1 MSNANHTIDI
11 CVDYTRPYLAIEIKR
26 LRDAFLG
33 AKLRGVKIRYLTE
46 ITKENLNYCKQL
58 ISVADELRQLDG
70 IKGNFYVSE
79 KEYAAPAT
87 SHEEGK
93 SAETMIHS
101 TVSEI
106 VEHQQYVFESMW
118 NTSTSAE
125 RKIREIESEGSISL
139 GITEVV
145 DNPLKAQEL
154 FINLIKSAKFEI
166 LLVLPTVN
174 AFRREHRI
182 GAIQLLKEISKDKQR
197 GETSIRPKD
206 NPKENIQE
214 EEKRGGAVSIRILT
228 PTDNSIR
235 KILDGMNITT
245 TFTSTT
251 SGISSEPGEENRYHL
266 PYSYNNDNNSLHIRH
281 LESLPKYNL
290 TTVTILV
297 VDRMKSLVIEKV
309 DDSKESFE
317 EAVGLS
323 TYSTSEPTVM
333 SYVSIFEN
341 FWSQIE
347 LYEQLKIA
355 NENTK
360 RHDKMQRDFINI
372 AAHEL
377 RTPLMPILGVIE
389 LVQSQFE
396 DEDHRKDIGS
406 NDNTILKGDSIKFKE
421 MKKNQELIISRE
433 HFEMMARN
441 AKRLEG
447 LAHGILDVSR
457 IESETLKLNKEKFNI
472 NEKIRN
478 VVYDIVKSS
487 KDEIEITFI
496 EPKADPIFV
505 EADKIRI
512 YEVVSNLLINAIKF
526 SRKKDGSN
534 NRTISEG
541 KANCLGDRAITII
554 TVIKSNH
561 KYEKDGATSGDE
573 VVVRVKDRGSG
584 IDPTIQSRLFSKF
597 VTKSE
602 TGLGLGLFISRG
614 IIEAHGGKLWAENN
628 NDGKGATLSFS
639 LPVTDS

>member
-33 AKLRGVKIRYLTE
+33 AKIRGVKIRYLTE

-58 ISVADELRQLDG
+58 ISMTDELRHLDG
-70 IKGNFYVSE
+70 IKGNFYISE

-87 SHEEGK
+87 SHEQGK
-93 SAETMIHS
+93 SAEMMIHS

-106 VEHQQYVFESMW
+106 VEHQQYVFESIW

-125 RKIREIESEGSISL
+125 RKIREIESEGRTNL

-145 DNPLKAQEL
+145 DNPLKTQEL

-166 LLVLPTVN
+166 LLVLPTIN

-182 GAIQLLKEISKDKQR
+182 GAIQLLKEMSKDKLR

-206 NPKENIQE
+206 NIQE
-214 EEKRGGAVSIRILT
+214 EEKSVGAVSIRILT

-251 SGISSEPGEENRYHL
+251 SEISSEPEEENRYHL
-266 PYSYNNDNNSLHIRH
+266 PYSYNNSLHIRH

-297 VDRMKSLVIEKV
+297 VDRKKSLVIEKV

-323 TYSTSEPTVM
+323 TYSTSEPTIM

-389 LVQSQFE
+389 LAQSQFD

-406 NDNTILKGDSIKFKE
+406 NDNTILKGESSECKE

-478 VVYDIVKSS
+478 VVNDIVKSS
-487 KDEIEITFI
+487 KDGIEIAFI

-526 SRKKDGSN
+526 SRKEDGSN

-541 KANCLGDRAITII
+541 KANGVGDRAITII

-602 TGLGLGLFISRG
+602 IGLGLGLFISKG
-614 IIEAHGGKLWAENN
+614 IIEAHGGKLWAETNS
-628 NDGKGATLSFS
+628 DGKGATFSFS

>member
-33 AKLRGVKIRYLTE
+33 AKIRGVKIRYLTE

-58 ISVADELRQLDG
+58 ISMTDELRHLDG
-70 IKGNFYVSE
+70 IKGNFYISE

-87 SHEEGK
+87 SHEQGK
-93 SAETMIHS
+93 SAEMMIHS

-106 VEHQQYVFESMW
+106 VEHQQYVFESIW

-125 RKIREIESEGSISL
+125 RKIREIESEGRINL

-145 DNPLKAQEL
+145 DNPVKTQEL

-166 LLVLPTVN
+166 LLVLPTIN

-182 GAIQLLKEISKDKQR
+182 GAIQLLKEMSKDKLR

-206 NPKENIQE
+206 NIQE
-214 EEKRGGAVSIRILT
+214 EEKSVGAVSIRILT

-251 SGISSEPGEENRYHL
+251 SEISSEPEEENRYHL

-297 VDRMKSLVIEKV
+297 VDRKKSLVIEKV

-323 TYSTSEPTVM
+323 TYSTSEPTIM

-389 LVQSQFE
+389 LAQSQFD
-396 DEDHRKDIGS
+396 DEDHPKDIGS
-406 NDNTILKGDSIKFKE
+406 NDNTILKGESSECKE

-478 VVYDIVKSS
+478 VVNDIVKSS
-487 KDEIEITFI
+487 KDGIEIAFL
-496 EPKADPIFV
+496 EPRADPIFV

-526 SRKKDGSN
+526 SRKEDGSN

-541 KANCLGDRAITII
+541 KANGVGDRAITII

-602 TGLGLGLFISRG
+602 IGLGLGLFISKG

-628 NDGKGATLSFS
+628 SDGKGATFSFS

>member
-1 MSNANHTIDI
+1 M
-11 CVDYTRPYLAIEIKR
+11 
-26 LRDAFLG
+26 
-33 AKLRGVKIRYLTE
+33 
-46 ITKENLNYCKQL
+46 
-58 ISVADELRQLDG
+58 
-70 IKGNFYVSE
+70 
-79 KEYAAPAT
+79 
-87 SHEEGK
+87 
-93 SAETMIHS
+93 
-101 TVSEI
+101 
-106 VEHQQYVFESMW
+106 
-118 NTSTSAE
+118 
-125 RKIREIESEGSISL
+125 
-139 GITEVV
+139 
-145 DNPLKAQEL
+145 
-154 FINLIKSAKFEI
+154 
-166 LLVLPTVN
+166 LVLPTIN

-182 GAIQLLKEISKDKQR
+182 GAIQLLKEMSKDKLR

-206 NPKENIQE
+206 NIQE
-214 EEKRGGAVSIRILT
+214 EEKSVGAVSIRILT

-251 SGISSEPGEENRYHL
+251 SEISSEPEEENRYHL
-266 PYSYNNDNNSLHIRH
+266 PYSYNNSLHIRH

-297 VDRMKSLVIEKV
+297 VDRKKSLVIEKV

-323 TYSTSEPTVM
+323 TYSTSEPTIM

-389 LVQSQFE
+389 LAQSQFD

-406 NDNTILKGDSIKFKE
+406 NDNTILKGESSECKE

-478 VVYDIVKSS
+478 VVNDIVKSS
-487 KDEIEITFI
+487 KDGIEIAFI

-526 SRKKDGSN
+526 SRKEDGSN

-541 KANCLGDRAITII
+541 KANGVGDRAITII

-602 TGLGLGLFISRG
+602 IGLGLGLFISKG
-614 IIEAHGGKLWAENN
+614 IIEAHGGKLWAETNS
-628 NDGKGATLSFS
+628 DGKGATFS
-639 LPVTDS
+639 L

>member
-1 MSNANHTIDI
+1 
-11 CVDYTRPYLAIEIKR
+11 
-26 LRDAFLG
+26 
-33 AKLRGVKIRYLTE
+33 
-46 ITKENLNYCKQL
+46 
-58 ISVADELRQLDG
+58 
-70 IKGNFYVSE
+70 
-79 KEYAAPAT
+79 
-87 SHEEGK
+87 
-93 SAETMIHS
+93 
-101 TVSEI
+101 
-106 VEHQQYVFESMW
+106 
-118 NTSTSAE
+118 
-125 RKIREIESEGSISL
+125 
-139 GITEVV
+139 
-145 DNPLKAQEL
+145 
-154 FINLIKSAKFEI
+154 
-166 LLVLPTVN
+166 
-174 AFRREHRI
+174 
-182 GAIQLLKEISKDKQR
+182 
-197 GETSIRPKD
+197 
-206 NPKENIQE
+206 
-214 EEKRGGAVSIRILT
+214 
-228 PTDNSIR
+228 
-235 KILDGMNITT
+235 
-245 TFTSTT
+245 
-251 SGISSEPGEENRYHL
+251 
-266 PYSYNNDNNSLHIRH
+266 
-281 LESLPKYNL
+281 
-290 TTVTILV
+290 LV
-297 VDRMKSLVIEKV
+297 VDRKKSLGIEKV

-323 TYSTSEPTVM
+323 TYSTSEPTIM

-341 FWSQIE
+341 FWNQIE

-360 RHDKMQRDFINI
+360 RHDKMQQDFINI

-389 LVQSQFE
+389 LVQYQFE
-396 DEDHRKDIGS
+396 DEDHR
-406 NDNTILKGDSIKFKE
+406 NDVVGNDKPTLKGESIKCNK

-433 HFEMMARN
+433 YFEMMARN

-487 KDEIEITFI
+487 KDGIEITFI

-526 SRKKDGSN
+526 SRKGGRSN

-541 KANCLGDRAITII
+541 EANGVGGRTITMF
-554 TVIKSNH
+554 TEIKSNH
-561 KYEKDGATSGDE
+561 KYEKDSATSGDE

-602 TGLGLGLFISRG
+602 MGLGLGLFISKG

-628 NDGKGATLSFS
+628 SDGKGATFSFS
-639 LPVTDS
+639 LPVTNS

>member
-33 AKLRGVKIRYLTE
+33 AKIRGVKIRYLTE

-58 ISVADELRQLDG
+58 ISMTDELRHLDG
-70 IKGNFYVSE
+70 IKGNFYISE

-87 SHEEGK
+87 SHEQGK
-93 SAETMIHS
+93 SAEMMIHG

-106 VEHQQYVFESMW
+106 VEHQQYVFESIW

-125 RKIREIESEGSISL
+125 RKIREIESEGRTNL

-145 DNPLKAQEL
+145 DNPLKTQEL

-166 LLVLPTVN
+166 LLVLPTIN

-182 GAIQLLKEISKDKQR
+182 GAIQLLKEMSKDKLR

-206 NPKENIQE
+206 NIQE
-214 EEKRGGAVSIRILT
+214 EEKSVGAVSIRILT

-251 SGISSEPGEENRYHL
+251 SEISSEPEEENRYHL
-266 PYSYNNDNNSLHIRH
+266 PYSYNNSLHIRH

-297 VDRMKSLVIEKV
+297 VDRKKSLVIEKV

-323 TYSTSEPTVM
+323 TYSTSEPTIM

-360 RHDKMQRDFINI
+360 RHDKM
-372 AAHEL
+372 
-377 RTPLMPILGVIE
+377 
-389 LVQSQFE
+389 S
-396 DEDHRKDIGS
+396 
-406 NDNTILKGDSIKFKE
+406 
-421 MKKNQELIISRE
+421 
-433 HFEMMARN
+433 
-441 AKRLEG
+441 
-447 LAHGILDVSR
+447 GILS
-457 IESETLKLNKEKFNI
+457 I
-472 NEKIRN
+472 
-478 VVYDIVKSS
+478 
-487 KDEIEITFI
+487 
-496 EPKADPIFV
+496 
-505 EADKIRI
+505 
-512 YEVVSNLLINAIKF
+512 
-526 SRKKDGSN
+526 
-534 NRTISEG
+534 
-541 KANCLGDRAITII
+541 
-554 TVIKSNH
+554 
-561 KYEKDGATSGDE
+561 
-573 VVVRVKDRGSG
+573 
-584 IDPTIQSRLFSKF
+584 
-597 VTKSE
+597 
-602 TGLGLGLFISRG
+602 
-614 IIEAHGGKLWAENN
+614 
-628 NDGKGATLSFS
+628 
-639 LPVTDS
+639 

>member
-11 CVDYTRPYLAIEIKR
+11 CVDDTRPYLVIEIKR

-33 AKLRGVKIRYLTE
+33 AKLRGIKIRYLTE

-58 ISVADELRQLDG
+58 ISVADELRHLAG

-93 SAETMIHS
+93 SADMMIHS

-106 VEHQQYVFESMW
+106 VEHQQYVFESIW

-125 RKIREIESEGSISL
+125 RKIREIESEGNISL

-145 DNPLKAQEL
+145 DNPLKTQEL

-182 GAIQLLKEISKDKQR
+182 GAIQLLKEMSKDKRR

-206 NPKENIQE
+206 NIQE
-214 EEKRGGAVSIRILT
+214 EEKSVGAVSIRILT

-251 SGISSEPGEENRYHL
+251 SGISSEPEEENRH
-266 PYSYNNDNNSLHIRH
+266 NNDNNSLHIRH

-297 VDRMKSLVIEKV
+297 VDRQKSLVIEKV

-323 TYSTSEPTVM
+323 TYSTSEPTIM

-360 RHDKMQRDFINI
+360 RHDKM
-372 AAHEL
+372 
-377 RTPLMPILGVIE
+377 
-389 LVQSQFE
+389 
-396 DEDHRKDIGS
+396 
-406 NDNTILKGDSIKFKE
+406 
-421 MKKNQELIISRE
+421 
-433 HFEMMARN
+433 
-441 AKRLEG
+441 
-447 LAHGILDVSR
+447 
-457 IESETLKLNKEKFNI
+457 
-472 NEKIRN
+472 
-478 VVYDIVKSS
+478 
-487 KDEIEITFI
+487 
-496 EPKADPIFV
+496 
-505 EADKIRI
+505 
-512 YEVVSNLLINAIKF
+512 
-526 SRKKDGSN
+526 
-534 NRTISEG
+534 
-541 KANCLGDRAITII
+541 
-554 TVIKSNH
+554 
-561 KYEKDGATSGDE
+561 SG
-573 VVVRVKDRGSG
+573 
-584 IDPTIQSRLFSKF
+584 
-597 VTKSE
+597 
-602 TGLGLGLFISRG
+602 
-614 IIEAHGGKLWAENN
+614 
-628 NDGKGATLSFS
+628 TLSI
-639 LPVTDS
+639 

>member
-33 AKLRGVKIRYLTE
+33 AKLRGIKIRYLTE

-58 ISVADELRQLDG
+58 ISVADELRHLAG

-93 SAETMIHS
+93 SAEMMIHS

-106 VEHQQYVFESMW
+106 VEHQQYVFESIW

-166 LLVLPTVN
+166 SLVLPTVN

-182 GAIQLLKEISKDKQR
+182 GAIQLMKEISEDKQR

-206 NPKENIQE
+206 NIQE
-214 EEKRGGAVSIRILT
+214 EEKRGGAVSVRILT
-228 PTDNSIR
+228 PTDYSIR

-251 SGISSEPGEENRYHL
+251 SGISSEPEEENVYHL
-266 PYSYNNDNNSLHIRH
+266 PYYNNDNNSLHIRH
-281 LESLPKYNL
+281 LESLPEYNL

-297 VDRMKSLVIEKV
+297 VDRKKSLVIEKV

-360 RHDKMQRDFINI
+360 RHDKMQQDFINI

-396 DEDHRKDIGS
+396 DEDHRKDVGG
-406 NDNTILKGDSIKFKE
+406 NNKPILKGDSSECKE
-421 MKKNQELIISRE
+421 LNKNQELIISRE

-487 KDEIEITFI
+487 KDGIEITFI

-526 SRKKDGSN
+526 SRKKGGSN

-541 KANCLGDRAITII
+541 KANGVGDRAITIT

-602 TGLGLGLFISRG
+602 TGLGLGLFISKG
-614 IIEAHGGKLWAENN
+614 IMEAHGGKLWAENN
-628 NDGKGATLSFS
+628 NDGRGATLSFS
-639 LPVTDS
+639 LPVTNS

>member
-26 LRDAFLG
+26 LRYAFLG
-33 AKLRGVKIRYLTE
+33 AKMRGVKIRYLTE

-58 ISVADELRQLDG
+58 ISMTDELRHLDG
-70 IKGNFYVSE
+70 IKGNFYISE

-87 SHEEGK
+87 SHEQGK
-93 SAETMIHS
+93 SAEMMIHS

-106 VEHQQYVFESMW
+106 VEHQQYVFESIW

-125 RKIREIESEGSISL
+125 RKIREIESEGNISL
-139 GITEVV
+139 GITDVV
-145 DNPLKAQEL
+145 DNPLKTQEL

-166 LLVLPTVN
+166 LLVLPTIN

-182 GAIQLLKEISKDKQR
+182 GAIQLLKEMSKDKQR

-206 NPKENIQE
+206 NIQE

-251 SGISSEPGEENRYHL
+251 SGISSEPEEENRH
-266 PYSYNNDNNSLHIRH
+266 NNDNNSLHIRH

-297 VDRMKSLVIEKV
+297 VDRKKSLVIEKV

-323 TYSTSEPTVM
+323 TYSTSEPTIM

-389 LVQSQFE
+389 LAQSQFD
-396 DEDHRKDIGS
+396 DEDF
-406 NDNTILKGDSIKFKE
+406 KGDSIKFKE

-487 KDEIEITFI
+487 KDGIEITFI

-526 SRKKDGSN
+526 SRKEDGSN

-541 KANCLGDRAITII
+541 KANGVGDRAITII

-602 TGLGLGLFISRG
+602 IGLGLGLFISKG

-628 NDGKGATLSFS
+628 SDGKGATFSFS

>member
-33 AKLRGVKIRYLTE
+33 AKIRGIKIRYLTE

-58 ISVADELRQLDG
+58 ISVADELRHLVG

-93 SAETMIHS
+93 SAEMMIHS
-101 TVSEI
+101 TVSEF
-106 VEHQQYVFESMW
+106 VEHQQYVFESIW
-118 NTSTSAE
+118 NTSTTAE
-125 RKIREIESEGSISL
+125 RKIREIESEGNISL

-145 DNPLKAQEL
+145 DNPLKVQEL
-154 FINLIKSAKFEI
+154 FINIIKSAKFEI

-182 GAIQLLKEISKDKQR
+182 GAIQLLKEISEDKQR

-206 NPKENIQE
+206 NIQE
-214 EEKRGGAVSIRILT
+214 EEKRGGAVSVRILT
-228 PTDNSIR
+228 PTDYSIH
-235 KILDGMNITT
+235 KILDGLNIMT

-251 SGISSEPGEENRYHL
+251 SGISSEPEEENLYHL
-266 PYSYNNDNNSLHIRH
+266 PYSYNNDRNSLHVRH
-281 LESLPKYNL
+281 LESLPEYNL
-290 TTVTILV
+290 TTVTLLV
-297 VDRMKSLVIEKV
+297 VDREKSLVIEKV

-341 FWSQIE
+341 FWNQVE

-360 RHDKMQRDFINI
+360 RHDKMQQDFINI

-396 DEDHRKDIGS
+396 DEDHRKDVGG
-406 NDNTILKGDSIKFKE
+406 NNKPILKGDSSKCKE
-421 MKKNQELIISRE
+421 LNKNQELIISRE

-447 LAHGILDVSR
+447 LARGILDVSR
-457 IESETLKLNKEKFNI
+457 IESQTLKLNKEEFNI

-487 KDEIEITFI
+487 KDGIEMAFI
-496 EPKADPIFV
+496 EPKTDPIFV

-512 YEVVSNLLINAIKF
+512 YEVVSNLLINSIKF
-526 SRKKDGSN
+526 SRKEGGSN

-541 KANCLGDRAITII
+541 KANGLGDRAITIV

-561 KYEKDGATSGDE
+561 KYEKDGKDGATSGDE

-602 TGLGLGLFISRG
+602 MGLGLGLFISKG

-628 NDGKGATLSFS
+628 SDGKGATFSFS

>member
-33 AKLRGVKIRYLTE
+33 AKLRGIKIRYLTE

-58 ISVADELRQLDG
+58 ISVADELRHLAG

-93 SAETMIHS
+93 SAEMMIHS

-106 VEHQQYVFESMW
+106 VEHQQYVFESIW

-166 LLVLPTVN
+166 SLVLPTVN

-182 GAIQLLKEISKDKQR
+182 GAIQLMKEISEDKQR

-206 NPKENIQE
+206 NIQE
-214 EEKRGGAVSIRILT
+214 EEERGGAVSVRILT
-228 PTDNSIR
+228 PTDYSIR

-251 SGISSEPGEENRYHL
+251 SGISSEPKEENVYHL
-266 PYSYNNDNNSLHIRH
+266 PYYNNDNNSLHIRH
-281 LESLPKYNL
+281 LESLPEYNL

-297 VDRMKSLVIEKV
+297 VDRKKSLVIEKV

-396 DEDHRKDIGS
+396 DEDF
-406 NDNTILKGDSIKFKE
+406 KGDSIKFKE

-487 KDEIEITFI
+487 KDGIEITFI

-526 SRKKDGSN
+526 SRKEDGSN

-541 KANCLGDRAITII
+541 KANGVGDRAITII
-554 TVIKSNH
+554 TAIKSNH

-602 TGLGLGLFISRG
+602 IGLGLGLFISKG

-628 NDGKGATLSFS
+628 SDGKGATFSFS
-639 LPVTDS
+639 LLVTDS

>member
-33 AKLRGVKIRYLTE
+33 AKLRGIKIRYLTE
-46 ITKENLNYCKQL
+46 ITIENLNYCKQL
-58 ISVADELRQLDG
+58 ISVADELRHLAG

-93 SAETMIHS
+93 SAEMMIHS

-106 VEHQQYVFESMW
+106 VEHQQYVFESIW

-154 FINLIKSAKFEI
+154 LINLIKSAKFEI
-166 LLVLPTVN
+166 SLVLPTVN

-182 GAIQLLKEISKDKQR
+182 GAIQLMKEISEDKQR

-206 NPKENIQE
+206 NIQE
-214 EEKRGGAVSIRILT
+214 EEKRGGAVSVRILT
-228 PTDNSIR
+228 PTDYSIR

-251 SGISSEPGEENRYHL
+251 SGISSEPEEESVYHL
-266 PYSYNNDNNSLHIRH
+266 PYYNNDNNSLHIRH
-281 LESLPKYNL
+281 LESLPEYNL

-297 VDRMKSLVIEKV
+297 VDRKKSLVIEKV

-360 RHDKMQRDFINI
+360 RHDKMQQDFINI

-396 DEDHRKDIGS
+396 DEDHRKDVGG
-406 NDNTILKGDSIKFKE
+406 NNKPILKGDSSECKE
-421 MKKNQELIISRE
+421 LNKNQELIISRE
-433 HFEMMARN
+433 HFEMMVRN

-487 KDEIEITFI
+487 KDGIEITFI

-526 SRKKDGSN
+526 SRKKGGSN

-541 KANCLGDRAITII
+541 KANGVGDRAITIT

-602 TGLGLGLFISRG
+602 TGLGLGLFISKG
-614 IIEAHGGKLWAENN
+614 IMEAHGGKLWAENN
-628 NDGKGATLSFS
+628 NDGRGATLSFS
-639 LPVTDS
+639 LPVTNS

>member
-33 AKLRGVKIRYLTE
+33 AKIRGIKIRYLTE

-58 ISVADELRQLDG
+58 ISMTDELRHLDG
-70 IKGNFYVSE
+70 IKGNFYISE

-87 SHEEGK
+87 SHEQGK
-93 SAETMIHS
+93 SAEMMIHS

-106 VEHQQYVFESMW
+106 VEHQQYVFESIW

-125 RKIREIESEGSISL
+125 RKIREIESEGRINL

-145 DNPLKAQEL
+145 DNPLKTQEL

-166 LLVLPTVN
+166 LLVLPTIN

-182 GAIQLLKEISKDKQR
+182 GAIQLLKEMSKDKLR

-206 NPKENIQE
+206 NIQE
-214 EEKRGGAVSIRILT
+214 EEKSVGAVSIRILT

-251 SGISSEPGEENRYHL
+251 SEISSEPEEENRYHL

-297 VDRMKSLVIEKV
+297 VDRKKSLVIEKV

-323 TYSTSEPTVM
+323 TYSTSEPTIM

-389 LVQSQFE
+389 LAQSQFD

-406 NDNTILKGDSIKFKE
+406 NDNTILKGESSECKE

-478 VVYDIVKSS
+478 VVNDIVKSS
-487 KDEIEITFI
+487 KDGIEIAFI

-526 SRKKDGSN
+526 SRKEDGSN

-541 KANCLGDRAITII
+541 KANGVGDRAITII

-602 TGLGLGLFISRG
+602 IGLGLGLFISKG

-628 NDGKGATLSFS
+628 SDGKGATFSFS

>member
-1 MSNANHTIDI
+1 
-11 CVDYTRPYLAIEIKR
+11 
-26 LRDAFLG
+26 
-33 AKLRGVKIRYLTE
+33 
-46 ITKENLNYCKQL
+46 
-58 ISVADELRQLDG
+58 VADELRHLAG

-93 SAETMIHS
+93 SADMMIHS

-106 VEHQQYVFESMW
+106 VEHQQYVFESIW

-125 RKIREIESEGSISL
+125 RKIREIESEGNISL

-145 DNPLKAQEL
+145 DNPLKTQEL

-182 GAIQLLKEISKDKQR
+182 GAIQLLKEMSKDKRR

-206 NPKENIQE
+206 NIQE
-214 EEKRGGAVSIRILT
+214 EEKSVGAVSIRILT

-251 SGISSEPGEENRYHL
+251 SGISSEPEEENRH
-266 PYSYNNDNNSLHIRH
+266 NNDNNSLHIRH

-297 VDRMKSLVIEKV
+297 VDRQKSLVIEKV

-323 TYSTSEPTVM
+323 TYSTSEPTIM

-396 DEDHRKDIGS
+396 DEDHRKDVGG
-406 NDNTILKGDSIKFKE
+406 NNKPILKGDSIKFKE
-421 MKKNQELIISRE
+421 LNKNQELIISRE

-447 LAHGILDVSR
+447 LAHGILDASR
-457 IESETLKLNKEKFNI
+457 IESQTLKLNKEKFNI

-487 KDEIEITFI
+487 KDGIEITFI

-526 SRKKDGSN
+526 SRKEDGSN
-534 NRTISEG
+534 TRTICEG
-541 KANCLGDRAITII
+541 KANGVGDRSITII
-554 TVIKSNH
+554 TGIKSNH
-561 KYEKDGATSGDE
+561 KYEKDSATSGDE
-573 VVVRVKDRGSG
+573 VVVRVKDRGPG

-602 TGLGLGLFISRG
+602 IGLGLGLFISKG
-614 IIEAHGGKLWAENN
+614 IIDAHGGKLWAENN
-628 NDGKGATLSFS
+628 SDGKGATFSFS

>member
-11 CVDYTRPYLAIEIKR
+11 CVDYTRPYLAIEIKQ
-26 LRDAFLG
+26 LMDAFLG
-33 AKLRGVKIRYLTE
+33 TKLRGIKIRYLTE

-58 ISVADELRQLDG
+58 IPMTDKLRHLAG

-93 SAETMIHS
+93 SAEMMIHS

-106 VEHQQYVFESMW
+106 VEHQQYVFESIW

-125 RKIREIESEGSISL
+125 RKIREIESEGRISL
-139 GITEVV
+139 GMTEVV
-145 DNPLKAQEL
+145 DNPLKTQEL

-166 LLVLPTVN
+166 LLVLPTIN

-182 GAIQLLKEISKDKQR
+182 GAIQLLKEISEDKLG

-206 NPKENIQE
+206 NIQE
-214 EEKRGGAVSIRILT
+214 EEKSVGAVSIRILT

-251 SGISSEPGEENRYHL
+251 SGISSEPEEENRYHL
-266 PYSYNNDNNSLHIRH
+266 PYSYNNDNNSLQIRH
-281 LESLPKYNL
+281 LESMSKYNL

-297 VDRMKSLVIEKV
+297 VDRKKSLVIEKV

-323 TYSTSEPTVM
+323 TYSTSEPTIM

-341 FWSQIE
+341 FWNQIE

-360 RHDKMQRDFINI
+360 RHDKMQQDFINI

-389 LVQSQFE
+389 LVQYQFE
-396 DEDHRKDIGS
+396 DEDHR
-406 NDNTILKGDSIKFKE
+406 NDVVGNDKPTLKGESIKCNK

-433 HFEMMARN
+433 YFEMMARN

-487 KDEIEITFI
+487 KDGIEITFI

-526 SRKKDGSN
+526 SRKGGRSN

-541 KANCLGDRAITII
+541 EANGVGGRTITMF
-554 TVIKSNH
+554 TEIKSNH
-561 KYEKDGATSGDE
+561 KYEKDSATSGDE

-602 TGLGLGLFISRG
+602 MGLGLGLFISKA

-628 NDGKGATLSFS
+628 SDGKGATFSFS
-639 LPVTDS
+639 LPVTNS

>member
-33 AKLRGVKIRYLTE
+33 AKIRGVKIRYLTE

-58 ISVADELRQLDG
+58 ISMTDELRHLDG
-70 IKGNFYVSE
+70 IKGNFYISE

-87 SHEEGK
+87 SHEQGK
-93 SAETMIHS
+93 SAEMMIHS

-106 VEHQQYVFESMW
+106 VEHQQYVFESIW

-125 RKIREIESEGSISL
+125 RKIREIESEGNISL

-145 DNPLKAQEL
+145 DNPLKTQEL

-166 LLVLPTVN
+166 LLVLPTIN

-182 GAIQLLKEISKDKQR
+182 GAIQLLKEMSKDKQR

-206 NPKENIQE
+206 NIQE

-251 SGISSEPGEENRYHL
+251 SGISSEPEEENRH
-266 PYSYNNDNNSLHIRH
+266 NNDNNSLHIRH
-281 LESLPKYNL
+281 LETLPKYNL

-297 VDRMKSLVIEKV
+297 VDRKKSLVIEKV

-323 TYSTSEPTVM
+323 TYSTSEPTIM

-396 DEDHRKDIGS
+396 DEDF
-406 NDNTILKGDSIKFKE
+406 KGDSIKFKE

-478 VVYDIVKSS
+478 VVNDIVKSS
-487 KDEIEITFI
+487 KDGIEITFI

-526 SRKKDGSN
+526 SRKEDGSN

-541 KANCLGDRAITII
+541 KANGVGDRAITII

-602 TGLGLGLFISRG
+602 IGLGLGLFISKG

-628 NDGKGATLSFS
+628 SDGKGATFSFS